1 MNRKADFFYK
11 TNRFE
16 SIRLKWIGQ
25 SIRIANR
32 NALDETTRDAVS
44 AVTDDVYSS
53 QDYITAEVTP
63 VD

>member
-1 MNRKADFFYK
+1 MAS
-11 TNRFE
+11 T
-16 SIRLKWIGQ
+16 Q
-25 SIRIANR
+25 SVCFVDMIDSPARR
-32 NALDETTRDAVS
+32 DETTRDAVS